1 MDMENRVLVVDDNEF
16 MLNMMSYILDSEG
29 YQVET
34 CTHAYGIMDHIL
46 AYQPNLVILDV
57 QLPDGDGRDICR
69 RIKETFELRNIRVVM
84 CSGDDDILDCY
95 NQQGPPDGILQK
107 PFDLPQLISLMVDK
121 LPLAA

>member
-16 MLNMMSYILDSEG
+16 MLTMMSYILDSEG

-34 CTHAYGIMDHIL
+34 CTRAHGVMDHIQ

-69 RIKETFELRNIRVVM
+69 QIKETFKMWDIRVVM
-84 CSGDDDILDCY
+84 CSGLDDIQDCY

-107 PFDLPQLISLMVDK
+107 PFDLPQLIALMGDK